1 MRVAVVGGGFAG
13 VEAAVALGRAGVA
26 VDLWEMRPAVRSP
39 AHQGGDLAEIVCSNS
54 FGGQT
59 PASAAGVLKA
69 EMRALGSVVLAV
81 AAGSAVPAGSA
92 LAVDRERF
100 ARQVTERVEAEPNVR
115 VVRAEAS
122 EPPSAYTVLATGPLP
137 GQALASWLEARVG
150 RFLAFYD
157 AASPIV
163 LRDTVDMALAY
174 PASRYGRG
182 DPDDYVNCPLDEG
195 TYERFWQALMTAER
209 TVLRGF
215 EEGAY
220 FEGCLPVEVI
230 AERGRDT
237 LRFGP
242 MRPVGLPDPATGKL
256 PYAVAQLR
264 RDNAAG
270 DLMNLVGFQTGLRW
284 REQKR
289 VLRIIPALAQA
300 EFARYGVM
308 HKNAFVCAPRV
319 IAPDTALV
327 GVDGVYLTG
336 QMAGVEGYMESAALG
351 LYTGLQVA
359 RRLRGLAPLVP
370 PRTTMLGALVH
381 YLGAAAPDDFQPMNA
396 NFGLL
401 PPPPGSVRGR
411 AERKAAQAAR
421 AKAAIDRY
429 AAAIAAGSESLVLE
443 S

>member
-13 VEAAVALGRAGVA
+13 VEAAVALARAGFG
-26 VDLWEMRPAVRSP
+26 VDLWEMRPGVKSP

-54 FGGQT
+54 FGGDST
-59 PASAAGVLKA
+59 ASAAGVLKA
-69 EMRALGSVVLAV
+69 EMRALGSVVLEV
-81 AAGSAVPAGSA
+81 AARCAVPAGSA

-100 ARQVTERVEAEPNVR
+100 AAAMTERVEAEPGIRIVR
-115 VVRAEAS
+115 EEAK
-122 EPPSAYTVLATGPLP
+122 EPPAPTTILCTGPLP
-137 GQALASWLEARVG
+137 GEALAAWLEARVG

-163 LRDTVDMALAY
+163 VRESVDMGKAY
-174 PASRYGRG
+174 AASRYGRG
-182 DPDDYVNCPLDEG
+182 QPEDYLNCPLDEEA
-195 TYERFWQALMTAER
+195 YLAFWQALSSAER

-215 EEGAY
+215 EQGAY

-237 LRFGP
+237 LRYGP
-242 MRPVGLPDPATGKL
+242 MRPVGLNDPATGRR
-256 PYAVAQLR
+256 PYAVVQLR

-289 VLRIIPALAQA
+289 VFRMVPALAEA

-308 HKNAFVCAPRV
+308 HKNAFVCAPLV
-319 IAPDTALV
+319 LEADTRLRGA
-327 GVDGVYLTG
+327 DGVYLTG

-351 LYTGLQVA
+351 LYTGLQAA
-359 RRLRGLAPLVP
+359 RRLQGLAPVP
-370 PRTTMLGALVH
+370 PPRETMLGALVH
-381 YLGAAAPDDFQPMNA
+381 YLGAAAAADFQPMNA

-401 PPPPGSVRGR
+401 PPAPVGVRGR
-411 AERKAAQAAR
+411 AERKAAQAGR
-421 AKAAIDRY
+421 ALAALSSYR
-429 AAAIAAGSESLVLE
+429 AALAADGGSRVLE
-443 S
+443 F

>member
-13 VEAAVALGRAGVA
+13 VEAAVALARAGVA
-26 VDLWEMRPAVRSP
+26 VDLWEMRPAVHSP

-54 FGGQT
+54 FGGDT

-69 EMRALGSVVLAV
+69 EMRVLGSVVLEV
-81 AAGSAVPAGSA
+81 AAGCAVPAGSA

-100 ARQVTERVEAEPNVR
+100 ARAVTERVEAEPNIR

-122 EPPSAYTVLATGPLP
+122 EPPSACTILATGPLP
-137 GQALASWLEARVG
+137 GQALATWLEARVG

-163 LRDTVDMALAY
+163 VRDTVDMALAY

-182 DPDDYVNCPLDEG
+182 DPDDYVNCPLEEG
-195 TYERFWQALMTAER
+195 AYERFWQALASAER

-242 MRPVGLPDPATGKL
+242 MRPVGLRDPATGKL
-256 PYAVAQLR
+256 PYAVVQLR

-270 DLMNLVGFQTGLRW
+270 DLLNLVGFQTGLRW

-289 VLRIIPALAQA
+289 VFRMIPALAQA

-308 HKNAFVCAPRV
+308 HKNAFVCAPQV
-319 IAPDTALV
+319 LGPDTALV
-327 GVDGVYLTG
+327 GIDGVYLTG

-351 LYTGLQVA
+351 LYTGLQAA
-359 RRLRGLAPLVP
+359 RCLRGLAPLVP

-381 YLGAAAPDDFQPMNA
+381 YLGAAAADDFQPMNA

-421 AKAAIDRY
+421 AAAAIDRY
-429 AAAIAAGSESLVLE
+429 AAAMAAGSETLVLE
-443 S
+443 F